1 MQICDVHGVPG
12 CKSRGCQIWNRDDI
26 LMSSDGQLVHADVYY
41 RRKRDRMMKE
51 LHPDPWRSL
60 RSVTG
65 WAILIAVGFAV
76 AKVAGV
82 M

>member
-1 MQICDVHGVPG
+1 MSNTLQEI
-12 CKSRGCQIWNRDDI
+12 KFQLDDI

-41 RRKRDRMMKE
+41 RRKRDRLMKA

-65 WAILIAVGFAV
+65 WALLIAVGLV
-76 AKVAGV
+76 VCKVAGV